1 MTPAPASDAASAPY
15 ASYGTQEAQY
25 GDFTTY
31 GDYAA
36 TGAQVTGTQGA
47 GFDATGHTT
56 ASFATDPLF
65 GDMPG
70 SGQGTGSY
78 DTGHWPTGTH
88 ENVHY
93 DAYAA
98 QHHAAYD
105 TGVYDT
111 TSWTAEQQPM
121 SVIPSQ
127 APSPD
132 ATGQWDAGSW
142 LQPDQAGNPADH
154 TQQ

>member
-1 MTPAPASDAASAPY
+1 MPPAPASEAASAHY

-36 TGAQVTGTQGA
+36 TGFDATGAHTTGTDGA

-56 ASFATDPLF
+56 ASFASDPLF
-65 GDMPG
+65 GNLPG
-70 SGQGTGSY
+70 SGPDTGTY

-88 ENVHY
+88 ENPHY

-111 TSWTAEQQPM
+111 TS
-121 SVIPSQ
+121 
-127 APSPD
+127 
-132 ATGQWDAGSW
+132 
-142 LQPDQAGNPADH
+142 
-154 TQQ
+154 